1 MIDKFEGRYHFLS
14 NFYPCKVEH
23 QGITYNSV
31 EHFYVAM
38 KSNDEQLIDGKYYTT
53 GDLREFVATIPTAT
67 EVKRFG
73 RKLKLRKDWETKK
86 MEVMNYGV
94 REKFKN
100 ELLKTQ
106 LLETGNEELIEGN
119 WWNDKF
125 WGVCDGKGEN
135 HLGKI
140 LMEVRREL
148 KGDGLENILFKNM

>member
-14 NFYPCKVEH
+14 NFYLCKVEH
-23 QGITYNSV
+23 QGILYPSV

-73 RKLKLRKDWETKK
+73 RKLKLRKDWDTKK
-86 MEVMNYGV
+86 IEVMNYGV

-119 WWNDKF
+119 YWKDFF

-140 LMEVRREL
+140 LMEVRKEL
-148 KGDGLENILFKNM
+148 KGQGLENILFKK

>member
-1 MIDKFEGRYHFLS
+1 MIDKFEGRFHFLS
-14 NFYPCKVEH
+14 NFYLCKVEH
-23 QGITYNSV
+23 QGIVYPSV

-38 KSNDEQLIDGKYYTT
+38 KSNDEQLVDGKYYTT

-73 RKLKLRKDWETKK
+73 RKLKLRKDWDTKK
-86 MEVMNYGV
+86 IEVMNFGV

-100 ELLKTQ
+100 ELLKKL

-148 KGDGLENILFKNM
+148 KGDGLENILFKK

>member
-14 NFYPCKVEH
+14 NFYLCKVEH
-23 QGITYNSV
+23 QGIVYPSV

-38 KSNDEQLIDGKYYTT
+38 KSNDEQLVDGKYYTT
-53 GDLREFVATIPTAT
+53 GDLREFVSTIPTAT

-73 RKLKLRKDWETKK
+73 RKLKLRKDWDTKK
-86 MEVMNYGV
+86 IEVMNFGV

-100 ELLKTQ
+100 ELLKKL
-106 LLETGNEELIEGN
+106 LLETGKEELIEGN

-148 KGDGLENILFKNM
+148 KGDGLENILFKK

>member
-38 KSNDEQLIDGKYYTT
+38 KSNDEQLIDGKYYTN

-119 WWNDKF
+119 WWNDVF
-125 WGVCDGKGEN
+125 WGFCNGKGEN

-148 KGDGLENILFKNM
+148 KGDGLENILFKK

>member
-14 NFYPCKVEH
+14 NFYLCKVEH
-23 QGITYNSV
+23 QGIVYPSV

-38 KSNDEQLIDGKYYTT
+38 KSNDEQLVDGKYYTT
-53 GDLREFVATIPTAT
+53 GDLREFVSTIPTAT

-73 RKLKLRKDWETKK
+73 RKLKLRKDWDTKK
-86 MEVMNYGV
+86 IEVMNFGV

-100 ELLKTQ
+100 ELLKKL
-106 LLETGNEELIEGN
+106 LLETGSEELIEGN

-148 KGDGLENILFKNM
+148 KGDGLENILFKK

>member
-14 NFYPCKVEH
+14 NFYLCKVEH
-23 QGITYNSV
+23 QGIVYPSV

-38 KSNDEQLIDGKYYTT
+38 KSNDEQLVDGKYYTT

-73 RKLKLRKDWETKK
+73 RKLKLRKDWDIKK
-86 MEVMNYGV
+86 IEVMNFGV

-100 ELLKTQ
+100 ELLKKL
-106 LLETGNEELIEGN
+106 LLESGNEELIEGN

-148 KGDGLENILFKNM
+148 KGDGLENILFKK

>member
-14 NFYPCKVEH
+14 NFYLCKVEH
-23 QGITYNSV
+23 QGIVYPSV

-38 KSNDEQLIDGKYYTT
+38 KSNDEQLVDGKYYTT
-53 GDLREFVATIPTAT
+53 GDLREFVVTIPTAT

-73 RKLKLRKDWETKK
+73 RKLKLRKDWDTKK
-86 MEVMNYGV
+86 IEVMNFGV

-100 ELLKTQ
+100 ELLKKL

-148 KGDGLENILFKNM
+148 KGDGLENILFKK

>member
-14 NFYPCKVEH
+14 NFYLCKVEH
-23 QGITYNSV
+23 QGIVYPSV

-38 KSNDEQLIDGKYYTT
+38 KSNDEQLIDGKYYTN

-119 WWNDKF
+119 WWNDVF
-125 WGVCDGKGEN
+125 WGFCNGKGEN

-140 LMEVRREL
+140 LMEVRKEL
-148 KGDGLENILFKNM
+148 KGQGLENILFK

>member
-14 NFYPCKVEH
+14 NFYLCKVEH
-23 QGITYNSV
+23 QGIVYPSV

-38 KSNDEQLIDGKYYTT
+38 KSNDEQLVDGKYYTT

-73 RKLKLRKDWETKK
+73 RKLKLRKDWDIKK
-86 MEVMNYGV
+86 IEVMNFGV

-100 ELLKTQ
+100 ELLKKL

-148 KGDGLENILFKNM
+148 KGDGLENILFKK